1 METVKPEPEQAKE
14 SAQVH
19 TPLEEVTVVAE
30 TMERGTKKV
39 CCTVA
44 EDTRK
49 VCGCC
54 LRTWSLCLNGC
65 ECGLDGLSFC
75 CLSMSKLALAMKNCL
90 EFIDCDGH

>member
-1 METVKPEPEQAKE
+1 
-14 SAQVH
+14 
-19 TPLEEVTVVAE
+19 
-30 TMERGTKKV
+30 
-39 CCTVA
+39 
-44 EDTRK
+44 
-49 VCGCC
+49 